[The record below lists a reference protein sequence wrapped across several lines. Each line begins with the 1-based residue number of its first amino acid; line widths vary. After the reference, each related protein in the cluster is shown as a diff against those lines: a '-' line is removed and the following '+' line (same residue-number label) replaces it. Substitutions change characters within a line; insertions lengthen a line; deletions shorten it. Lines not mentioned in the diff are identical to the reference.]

1 MHLRC
6 LRMKQIS
13 LFGLYFMYKTYL
25 ERLSLHFIVKKNNL
39 LATCQCK
46 NRNCVLIAKLMPPLC
61 LKICA
66 CNACKCHL
74 HLNVSLHFNLQASP
88 WLVFNTL
95 IYNLVH
101 LLGTQQLLYGYLQ
114 RRLINAAS
122 ILSPRLNVRNILIL
136 KLAIL

>member
-6 LRMKQIS
+6 LCMKQIS

-46 NRNCVLIAKLMPPLC
+46 NRNCVLIAKLKPPLC

-74 HLNVSLHFNLQASP
+74 HLFLQASP

-101 LLGTQQLLYGYLQ
+101 LLGTQQLLYSYLQ